1 MSFERPSGAPP
12 PAEAPPGLITGDSA
26 VPVAVRLQIL
36 STEHWSLLATRS
48 LTWNESFSRS
58 SMFLSALSGA
68 VVALALVAQASAF
81 GEPFE
86 VFSLVLL
93 PVVFFLGAGTYVRLV
108 QANLE
113 DARWVAGM
121 NRLRHAYL
129 ELAPELEPYFITS
142 SHDDETGLS
151 VTAAASGGRDED
163 TGSSNL
169 LHGLVT
175 TPVTIGIVDSMVG
188 AVMVGVVGGR
198 LGSGMNGSL
207 ALGVITFLATFFVMA
222 RYYSHEYAR
231 FKRGNEP
238 RFPTPDEKAP
248 RDRP

>member
-1 MSFERPSGAPP
+1 MSFERPSSAPP
-12 PAEAPPGLITGDSA
+12 PAEAPPGLGTGDSA

-81 GEPFE
+81 GEAFV

-93 PVVFFLGAGTYVRLV
+93 PVVFFVGFGTYVRLV

-113 DARWVAGM
+113 DARWVSGM

-129 ELAPELEPYFITS
+129 EIAPELEPYFITG
-142 SHDDETGLS
+142 SHDDETGLA
-151 VTAAASGGRDED
+151 VTAAAAGQHAAAMPRRASV
-163 TGSSNL
+163 L
-169 LHGLVT
+169 QGLVT
-175 TPVTIGIVDSMVG
+175 TPVTVGVIDSVVG
-188 AVMVGVVGGR
+188 AVLVGVIAGR
-198 LGSGMNGSL
+198 LQASMVPSVV
-207 ALGVITFLATFFVMA
+207 LGVAAFLVIFASMA
-222 RYYSHEYAR
+222 AYYFRAYRMFQRANR
-231 FKRGNEP
+231 P
-238 RFPTPDEKAP
+238 RFPTSGP
-248 RDRP
+248 RQ

>member
-81 GEPFE
+81 GEAFV

-93 PVVFFLGAGTYVRLV
+93 PVVFFVGFGTYVRLV

-113 DARWVAGM
+113 DARWVSGM
-121 NRLRHAYL
+121 NRIRHAYL
-129 ELAPELEPYFITS
+129 EIAPELEPYFITG
-142 SHDDETGLS
+142 SHDDETGLV
-151 VTAAASGGRDED
+151 VTAAAVGRHAAAMPR
-163 TGSSNL
+163 SSSV

-175 TPVTIGIVDSMVG
+175 TPVTVGVIDSVVG
-188 AVMVGVVGGR
+188 AVLVGVIAGR
-198 LGSGMNGSL
+198 LGGSMVPSVG
-207 ALGVITFLATFFVMA
+207 LGVAAFLVIFASMAAYYFRAYRTFRQANQPL
-222 RYYSHEYAR
+222 
-231 FKRGNEP
+231 
-238 RFPTPDEKAP
+238 FPTPK
-248 RDRP
+248 